1 MKKILGWVMISVLLP
16 MLAYSGSEKVNESYE
31 YGKPGWEP
39 DWVNNVPTSSKGY
52 YFVGTGNG
60 RSKANAKKI
69 AKQDAL
75 GQVILMVNASISSDS
90 TFSSQYEE
98 SSEAEADSAFAGGY
112 RKIKVRGRSA
122 IKRFKIVKTRFEKG
136 ANNTFDCYLLAII
149 PKKAVNKSM
158 KDMENLRATMAKT
171 PTVVVAVT
179 INPYSKETYQN
190 EQLQD
195 YLEQF
200 YKDQGYNIISADV
213 DVGKLKGKSPR
224 RHISKIKKM
233 LGKKAKNLI
242 YVSITPKRVRRETTG
257 SFSYYVVEGNLSLRE
272 ISLKGKKVNSVQNFS
287 NKGISKYSLAKAF
300 SELEKNLIADLLGGG
315 EEEEGG
321 YLDY

>member
-1 MKKILGWVMISVLLP
+1 MKQKLGWVIISILLP
-16 MLAYSGSEKVNESYE
+16 ILAVGQGANESYE
-31 YGKPGWEP
+31 RGKPGWEP
-39 DWVNNVPTSSKGY
+39 NWVNNVPISSRGY
-52 YFVGTGNG
+52 YFVGSGSGPTKT
-60 RSKANAKKI
+60 SAKKR

-90 TFSSQYEE
+90 TFSSRYEQNSETADE
-98 SSEAEADSAFAGGY
+98 SSFEGGY

-122 IKRFKIVKTRFEKG
+122 IKQFKIEKTYFEKG
-136 ANNTFDCYLLAII
+136 ANNTFECYLLAII

-158 KDMENLRATMAKT
+158 KDMENLRAKMAKT

-179 INPYSKETYQN
+179 INPYNKETYQN

-200 YKDQGYNIISADV
+200 YKDQGYNIVSADV
-213 DVGKLKGKSPR
+213 DVEKLKGKSSK

-242 YVSITPKRVRRETTG
+242 YVSITPKRVRRETVG
-257 SFSYYVVEGNLSLRE
+257 SFSFYVVEGSLSLRE
-272 ISLKGKKVNSVQNFS
+272 ISLKGKKVNSVQHFT
-287 NKGISKYSLAKAF
+287 NKGISKHSLAKAF

>member
-1 MKKILGWVMISVLLP
+1 MKQKLGWVIISILLP
-16 MLAYSGSEKVNESYE
+16 ILAMGQDANESYE
-31 YGKPGWEP
+31 SGEP
-39 DWVNNVPTSSKGY
+39 NWVNNVPTSSRGY
-52 YFVGTGNG
+52 YFVGSGSG
-60 RSKANAKKI
+60 RTKVSAKKR
-69 AKQDAL
+69 ARQDAL

-90 TFSSQYEE
+90 SFSSRYEE
-98 SSEAEADSAFAGGY
+98 SSETDDESSFSGGY

-122 IKRFKIVKTRFEKG
+122 IKRFKIVKTHFEKKD
-136 ANNTFDCYLLAII
+136 NNTFECYLLAMI
-149 PKKAVNKSM
+149 PKKAVNESIKN
-158 KDMENLRATMAKT
+158 MEDLRGKIGKT

-200 YKDQGYNIISADV
+200 YKDQGYNIVSADV
-213 DVGKLKGKSPR
+213 DVGKLKGKSSK

-233 LGKKAKNLI
+233 LRKKAKNLI
-242 YVSITPKRVRRETTG
+242 YVSITPKRVRRETIG
-257 SFSYYVVEGNLSLRE
+257 SFSFYVVEGTLSLRE
-272 ISLKGKKVNSVQNFS
+272 ISLKGKKVSSVQYFT
-287 NKGISKYSLAKAF
+287 NKGISKHSLSKAF
-300 SELEKNLIADLLGGG
+300 SELEKNLIADLLGKSE